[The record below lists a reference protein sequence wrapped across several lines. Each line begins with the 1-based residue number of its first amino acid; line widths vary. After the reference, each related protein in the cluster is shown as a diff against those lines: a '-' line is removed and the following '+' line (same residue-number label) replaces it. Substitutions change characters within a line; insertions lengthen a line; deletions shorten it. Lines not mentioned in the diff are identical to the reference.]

1 MQKNEIN
8 SYFGYQPDRLDLET
22 SAKNQAQSLYTGI
35 LARGKTKRLRNFL
48 KGRSVELLNLD
59 FVVKSICLG
68 NRHYSGV
75 QSVDINK
82 IRGSEGRSKDFDI
95 SFRPLL
101 KNHAQRWQRVATAR
115 LENKPLPP
123 VELVQVGN
131 TYFVKDGH
139 HRISVSKALGEEFI
153 DAVIV
158 SWDLCDPKDAAH
170 PTLST

>member
-1 MQKNEIN
+1 MQQKPIVPF
-8 SYFGYQPDRLDLET
+8 FGFTSERSELET

-35 LARGKTKRLRNFL
+35 LSRGKTKRLRNFL
-48 KGRSVELLNLD
+48 RGRSVELLNLD

-68 NRHYSGV
+68 NRYYSGV

-101 KNHAQRWQRVATAR
+101 ENHAQRWQRVATAR

-170 PTLST
+170 PALST